1 MAEERKKLTVPDL
14 ALKKQ
19 AGEKVVMASI
29 PDYPSAV
36 WAERAGLDIA
46 AVGDSLGMVSY
57 GFPNTLPVTIDM
69 MIAHA
74 QAVRRG
80 APNCMIMVSMPYGS
94 YATPD
99 VGVINALRLMKEG
112 GADVVKMQV
121 GREKAPIIRAIADAG
136 VPVMSHVGMCP
147 HFVHQYGGF
156 KLQGRT
162 ADEALRIVE
171 DGFEIE
177 AVPAPVAKAVD
188 DAVKIFT
195 FGIGAGGASCGQ
207 LLLAFDLLGVFDQ
220 FKPKFTKRYANVSGI
235 AVAALAEFAA
245 EVRAGKFPDAEHSY
259 GMKPRRSRSSS
270 RRSRTGRRSDAAAGA
285 PRETGRQRRCRHFN
299 GRTEHAAAP
308 AVPSPRRAHEQ
319 FEADGNSSPPARP
332 PQPRGGDRRTA
343 IVRAQEVALAVPVD
357 VARPSSPTRRSGF
370 LRGASR

>member
-1 MAEERKKLTVPDL
+1 MKVPTRPRFVPEERKKLTVPDL
-14 ALKKQ
+14 AARKK

-36 WAERAGLDIA
+36 WAERAGIDIA

-69 MIAHA
+69 MVQHA

-80 APNCMIMVSMPYGS
+80 APNCLIMVSMTYGS

-99 VGVINALRLMKEG
+99 TGVVNALRLMKEG
-112 GADVVKMQV
+112 GADIVKMQ
-121 GREKAPIIRAIADAG
+121 GGKEKAPVIRAIADAG

-162 ADEALRIVE
+162 AEEAMKIIE
-171 DGFEIE
+171 DGVAIEQAGAVGFEIE

-188 DAVKIFT
+188 DAVDIFT
-195 FGIGAGGASCGQ
+195 FAIGAGPASCGQ

-220 FKPKFTKRYANVSGI
+220 FKPKFTKRYAQISDV
-235 AVAALAEFAA
+235 AVEALKKYAA
-245 EVRAGKFPDAEHSY
+245 EVREGKFPDAEHSY
-259 GMKPRRSRSSS
+259 GMKPEEQERLAKLLRR
-270 RRSRTGRRSDAAAGA
+270 
-285 PRETGRQRRCRHFN
+285 
-299 GRTEHAAAP
+299 
-308 AVPSPRRAHEQ
+308 
-319 FEADGNSSPPARP
+319 
-332 PQPRGGDRRTA
+332 
-343 IVRAQEVALAVPVD
+343 
-357 VARPSSPTRRSGF
+357 
-370 LRGASR
+370 